1 MRAVERHILTDLG
14 SLTMKIKLLI
24 DIGSTFTKA
33 VAVDVEQVTVLATA
47 KSPTTVKEDVTIGLE
62 NALKEIEEQIGDI
75 ADSDIIACSSAAGG
89 LRMVSIGLVPEL
101 SSEAAKRAALGAG
114 AKIIG
119 LYCHQLTRR
128 EIRQIEESSP
138 DLILLAGGTDGGNE
152 VVITHNAG
160 LLAKSNVMAAIIVA
174 GNKSAYD
181 SLEDIFSESSKTV
194 RFVDNVMPE
203 IGRLEV
209 QACREAI
216 REVFMGRIVHAKGL
230 DRAKELVNH
239 VIMPT
244 PVAVLNAA
252 TLLANG
258 AQGEP
263 GLGELIVVDV
273 GGATTDVYSIAK
285 GNPTKRSAMM
295 KGLPEPYAKRT
306 VEGDL
311 GVRHNIDTLM
321 EICNN
326 RGIPVDECTISLFQS
341 DASKTPAN
349 ETEMEVDTILTRVA
363 VEASFERHVG
373 RIETV
378 YGTQG
383 EMLIQIGKD
392 LSEVKT
398 VIGTGGPITHAAAPG
413 EILRGVLAESE
424 NGNFLK
430 PKGADFFLDDRYIM
444 YAMGLLSRT
453 EPKAA
458 LAIMKNNLKRI

>member
-1 MRAVERHILTDLG
+1 
-14 SLTMKIKLLI
+14 MKTKLLI

-33 VAVDVEQVTVLATA
+33 VAVDLDQPAVLATA

-62 NALKEIEEQIGDI
+62 NALQKIEEQIGKLE
-75 ADSDIIACSSAAGG
+75 DSEIIACSSAAGG

-128 EIRQIEESSP
+128 EIRQIEESAP

-152 VVITHNAG
+152 EVITHNAA
-160 LLAKSNVMAAIIVA
+160 LLAKSNVTAAIIVA

-181 SLEDIFSESSKTV
+181 ALEDIFSESTKTV

-209 QACREAI
+209 QACRDAI

-230 DRAKELVNH
+230 DRAKELVDH

-252 TLLANG
+252 VLLANG

-285 GNPTKRSAMM
+285 GNATKRAVMM

-321 EICNN
+321 EICTNK
-326 RGIPVDECTISLFQS
+326 GISVDECVISLFQS
-341 DASKTPAN
+341 DASRTPVDDR
-349 ETEMEVDTILTRVA
+349 EKEVDTILTRVA
-363 VEASFERHVG
+363 VETSFERHVG

-378 YGTQG
+378 YGSQG

-413 EILRGVLAESE
+413 EILRGVLSESE

-430 PKGADFFLDDRYIM
+430 PREANFYLDHRYVM

-453 EPKAA
+453 DPVAA
-458 LAIMKNNLKRI
+458 LKIMKDNLKGI